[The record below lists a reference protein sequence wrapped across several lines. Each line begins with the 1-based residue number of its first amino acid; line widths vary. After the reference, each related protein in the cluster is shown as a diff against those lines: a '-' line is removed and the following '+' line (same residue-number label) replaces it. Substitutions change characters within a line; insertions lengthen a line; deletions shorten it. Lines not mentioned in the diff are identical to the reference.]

1 MDKDVIKAKKP
12 LFYFIVIA
20 IVLLVLSILLSRM
33 ENVNKQNVS
42 INKNNTVVAKK
53 DSVVLY
59 ELPAISSSSNS
70 SSESILMQ
78 VKYSGIT
85 PDAEILDVGLELSQS
100 KKNGEYDYFL
110 ISKNNERLRVTFY
123 YKNGVLENARLT
135 TVNLPYESST
145 GGVTTYTVL
154 SKEGHEI
161 IFQFH
166 WMRDG
171 GIDYVHVEPRIN
183 PFNR

>member
-12 LFYFIVIA
+12 LFYFIAIA
-20 IVLLVLSILLSRM
+20 IVVLTISILLSRM
-33 ENVNKQNVS
+33 ENANKQKAS
-42 INKNNTVVAKK
+42 INKNNTAVTKK

-59 ELPAISSSSNS
+59 ELPAISSSSNP

-85 PDAEILDVGLELSQS
+85 PNAEILDVGLELSQP
-100 KKNGEYDYFL
+100 KKDGEYDYFL
-110 ISKNNERLRVTFY
+110 ISKNNEQIRVTFY
-123 YKNGVLENARLT
+123 YKNGALENVRLSS
-135 TVNLPYESST
+135 VNLPYEASIA
-145 GGVTTYTVL
+145 GMTTYTVV
-154 SKEGHEI
+154 SKEGGEI

-166 WMRDG
+166 WTKDG
-171 GIDYVHVEPRIN
+171 VIDYVRVEPKVN